1 MFPILNSKPFWKG
14 FSFLKKCVLVFY
26 EKNLSGKDPKFLKF
40 WLEIDSN
47 STQWDL
53 LISTH
58 WARISIH
65 WDSWNIELESGSISF
80 NCWIWRFVLFKLY
93 MYRRNLRTH
102 IWRILDGCVLYT
114 NVGDLPRLYWRI
126 YWRSI
131 SSLKIQWSKWSFY
144 DPVTSA
150 LLERKSSTW

>member
-14 FSFLKKCVLVFY
+14 FSFKKKCVLVFY

-80 NCWIWRFVLFKLY
+80 NCWIWRFVLFKLCIEET
-93 MYRRNLRTH
+93 LGH
-102 IWRILDGCVLYT
+102 IFEEFWTAVFCIQTLEIFQDST
-114 NVGDLPRLYWRI
+114 EE
-126 YWRSI
+126 SI
-131 SSLKIQWSKWSFY
+131 E
-144 DPVTSA
+144 DPFQV
-150 LLERKSSTW
+150 